1 MAMRIFHD
9 YFTDFFC
16 EMVTEHKGLYNL
28 ATYTSKTMKHKEEFN
43 T

>member
-9 YFTDFFC
+9 YFTDFFG
-16 EMVTEHKGLYNL
+16 KWSLNIKDYNL